1 MKHFPDKK
9 LYNIVSLNNHEE
21 LLNGHRVIF
30 ITCKNWEARE
40 DGDVQN
46 NRMKETNIL
55 NLRISARCESLKK
68 HAEKKKLEKRREDEG
83 EVRGFS

>member
-9 LYNIVSLNNHEE
+9 RYNIVSLNYHEE
-21 LLNGHRVIF
+21 LLNRHRVIF
-30 ITCKNWEARE
+30 ITCKDWEGRE

-55 NLRISARCESLKK
+55 NLRISARCESLKNN
-68 HAEKKKLEKRREDEG
+68 AEKNVREEKRG
-83 EVRGFS
+83 